1 MYICVNI
8 HIYIY
13 IFMYVYLCV
22 YPRVEGRLLKIGVGN
37 FDNKK
42 AYSVSSDISRSAWEY
57 LRCSEI
63 QHFLEKGQ
71 M

>member
-22 YPRVEGRLLKIGVGN
+22 YPRVEGRGLKIGGGN

-42 AYSVSSDISRSAWEY
+42 VYSVSSDFSQSAWEY
-57 LRCSEI
+57 L
-63 QHFLEKGQ
+63 
-71 M
+71 